1 MNLAEGIQLYA
12 DAKRSAGALYPD
24 GIRPLA
30 SLSRYAGDVP
40 LNAITTRQVGLFL
53 EGPRTSEVTW
63 HQKYNALKNFFLF
76 WRARNEILALPLPP
90 RRPNAVSTFVPY
102 IYSRAEIRQLLSSIR
117 FCQKRNSCKIDVR
130 TFRVLLLFLY
140 GTGALVSEALRLQ
153 RDEVDF
159 KKRVITLR
167 SNRFNRRRVIPI
179 CPDLLR
185 VLWGYHLRNHWKEE
199 MKAPQFFLNKKG
211 EVITEQIVEKTFQ
224 RLRAVAGIV
233 RDDGACCQPR
243 LHDLRHSFAVHRVTA
258 WIKHGADLNR
268 MLPALS
274 AYIGQVGLHS
284 TSRYLT
290 LTPERFRAQLD
301 KLSPRRGKKK
311 RWRDDPGL
319 MKFLAEV

>member
-12 DAKRSAGALYPD
+12 DAKRSAGATYTG

-40 LNAITTRQVGLFL
+40 LSALNTRQVALFL
-53 EGPRTSEVTW
+53 EGPRTSEATW
-63 HQKYNALKNFFLF
+63 LHKYNALKNFFLF
-76 WRARNEILALPLPP
+76 WRARNEISTLPLPP
-90 RRPNAVSTFVPY
+90 RRPSAASTFVPY

-117 FCQKRNSCKIDVR
+117 RGQKRNSCKIDAR

-140 GTGALVSEALRLQ
+140 GTGAMVSEALRLR

-159 KKRVITLR
+159 KRRVMTIR

-185 VLWGYHLRNHWKEE
+185 VLWSYHLRNHRNVEV
-199 MKAPQFFLNKKG
+199 KAPQFFLNKKG
-211 EVITEQIVEKTFQ
+211 EAITEQLAQKTFQ
-224 RLRAVAGIV
+224 RVRAAAGIV
-233 RDDGACCQPR
+233 REDGAGYQPR
-243 LHDLRHSFAVHRVTA
+243 MHDLRHTFAVHRVTA

-268 MLPALS
+268 MLPALA

-284 TSRYLT
+284 TGRYLT
-290 LTPERFRAQLD
+290 LTPERFRSQLD
-301 KLSPRRGKKK
+301 KLSPRRGTRK

-319 MKFLAEV
+319 MQFLAKL